1 VEPQY
6 KSGKRQS
13 NPHSTSPLTG
23 PVWSRFSHQNSKTP
37 KLGSGKPE
45 SSLPLSL
52 VLGFW
57 STQRILVCPSQVAL
71 MNWQRGMK
79 FIRLVITSDVWMSPT
94 EEASNL
100 ARCVAS
106 RILSLRR
113 WCEEFVSDPQGQESS
128 AWFGCGSEGE
138 RFQKTCHI
146 VRVSFHL
153 TSQRWSGNLKDG
165 AERGSSAFY
174 WRRSCDR
181 A

>member
-13 NPHSTSPLTG
+13 NPPSTSPLTG
-23 PVWSRFSHQNSKTP
+23 PAWSRCSHQNSKTP
-37 KLGSGKPE
+37 KLGSGEPE

-57 STQRILVCPSQVAL
+57 STQRILVCPSPVAL

-79 FIRLVITSDVWMSPT
+79 FIRLVIKSEVWMSPT

-100 ARCVAS
+100 GRTQ
-106 RILSLRR
+106 SLRR
-113 WCEEFVSDPQGQESS
+113 CCEEFVADPQGQGSS

-146 VRVSFHL
+146 ARVSFHL

-165 AERGSSAFY
+165 AERGSSAFHR
-174 WRRSCDR
+174 RRSCDCD
-181 A
+181 